1 MDVSDILRPEELDFE
16 VPEDLAHAIDELI
29 AALARDDQMNLDCY
43 LDEVE
48 GAARSVSEDDDAW
61 VRWYYCDFGWRKTG
75 RDAEL
80 CERFGTTLGE
90 VEAYVERI
98 EKGDFSGMGFGKPID
113 GRPHA

>member
-16 VPEDLAHAIDELI
+16 VPEELAHAIDELI
-29 AALARDDQMNLDCY
+29 AALARD
-43 LDEVE
+43 EVQ
-48 GAARSVSEDDDAW
+48 GAARSVPEDDDAW

-98 EKGDFSGMGFGKPID
+98 ERGDFSGMGFGKPID
-113 GRPHA
+113 GRQHA